1 MGCTCVLQQK
11 FRSLLCPLISGKE
24 LFLLFNKGW
33 LWKWYE
39 RQWSISADGIWAE
52 IWWGNLERYL
62 MYHKFVLW
70 LPVFVWTS
78 VPLDFYFDM
87 CIHKYVGVMLFFIW
101 FLYIVI
107 YFLIMQVFLV
117 FDTWVITRWCLAIT
131 DDISVKKV
139 LFSIRFLYKDHHW

>member
-1 MGCTCVLQQK
+1 MVMGCTCVLQQK

-87 CIHKYVGVMLFFIW
+87 CIHKYVGVMLFFYMIFVYCNI
-101 FLYIVI
+101 FLDYAGFSCLWYLGHYKMMPSNYRW
-107 YFLIMQVFLV
+107 YFSKESFIQ
-117 FDTWVITRWCLAIT
+117 
-131 DDISVKKV
+131 
-139 LFSIRFLYKDHHW
+139 Y